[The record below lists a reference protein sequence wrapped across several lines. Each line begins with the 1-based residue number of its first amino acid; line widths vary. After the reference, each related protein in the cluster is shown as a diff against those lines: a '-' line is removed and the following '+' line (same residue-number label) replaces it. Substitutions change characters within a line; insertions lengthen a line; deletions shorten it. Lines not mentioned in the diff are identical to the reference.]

1 MSTLE
6 LTQTSP
12 LPALRRHAANLI
24 TAGRVLLLFL
34 AAALAVTGNLT
45 LASLAV
51 PLAVAAL
58 LMDWLDGLAAR
69 RCRCESRVGGLLD
82 IVGDRL
88 AENVWWVV
96 FAYLRLIPLYVPVLV
111 LSRGFLTDA
120 LRSYALSKGHT
131 AFGKDTMMRSRI
143 GHALVASRASRAAYG
158 VSKALAFTGLFT
170 LNATRL
176 VLAPGGPLLTGLELI
191 ALTATHLTVALC
203 VIRGI
208 PVVTEF
214 GRMLKVEQG

>member
-6 LTQTSP
+6 MTRTST

-24 TAGRVLLLFL
+24 TGGRVLLLFL
-34 AAALAVTGNLT
+34 AAAFSVTGNLT
-45 LASLAV
+45 LTALAV
-51 PLAVAAL
+51 PLAVAVL

-69 RCRCESRVGGLLD
+69 RYRCESKVGGLLD

-96 FAYLRLIPLYVPVLV
+96 FAWLRLIPLWVPVVV

-131 AFGKDTMMRSRI
+131 AFGKETMMQSRI

-158 VSKALAFTGLFT
+158 VSKSIAFTGLFT
-170 LNATRL
+170 LNVAARASMDLLIGTLEPVALSATY
-176 VLAPGGPLLTGLELI
+176 
-191 ALTATHLTVALC
+191 LTVALC

-214 GRMLKVEQG
+214 GRMLKTESLP